1 MVDSLKR
8 FREPLAWVLI
18 ALVVASIAWS
28 IARLVVALREG
39 GAVFASFQDIAA
51 NAMNLTLV
59 GGLVLTVCVC
69 LFVQPPTRHAAG
81 VARSAAA
88 AVTVGTILTI
98 AATGLGIASSHGVVN
113 VVLEALGAVVDIALK
128 LVAVVVLWIIARAA
142 SGSRLDAT
150 TSVAAASPAGSVE
163 PGEAPVWNAQAATGT
178 VWKTAAE
185 AAEGQSAWGGGN
197 AWAASSA
204 ATPSAGSR
212 PSTPDADPQALS
224 APAATG
230 RPGAAEAMGW
240 RRVSSDD
247 AGSPQA

>member
-1 MVDSLKR
+1 MVENLKR

-28 IARLVVALREG
+28 IARLVVAVRDG
-39 GAVFASFQDIAA
+39 GVVFAAFQDIAA

-81 VARSAAA
+81 VAQSAAW
-88 AVTVGTILTI
+88 AVTLGTVLTI
-98 AATGLGIASSHGVVN
+98 VATGLGLAASHGVVN
-113 VVLEALGAVVDIALK
+113 VVLEALGAVVDVALK

-142 SGSRLDAT
+142 SSARLDAV
-150 TSVAAASPAGSVE
+150 SAPAGAALAPVE
-163 PGEAPVWNAQAATGT
+163 SGDAPVWNAQAATGT

-197 AWAASSA
+197 AWATGAQAEAPGSATPKAMLPTASASS
-204 ATPSAGSR
+204 
-212 PSTPDADPQALS
+212 
-224 APAATG
+224 G

-240 RRVSSDD
+240 RRISNDD
-247 AGSPQA
+247 ADSSQV